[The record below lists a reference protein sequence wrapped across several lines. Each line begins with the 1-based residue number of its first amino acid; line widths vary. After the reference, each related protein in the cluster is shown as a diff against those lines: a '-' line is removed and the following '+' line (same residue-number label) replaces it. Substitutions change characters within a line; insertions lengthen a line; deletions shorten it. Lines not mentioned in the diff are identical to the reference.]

1 MSYCKHPNYFTMTT
15 YEVNKQYPNDS
26 HDIMVSPGLGHN
38 VSIKIEDYGLYS
50 TATLF
55 YVPQG
60 IKALSPVAKQRILI
74 FNVKE

>member
-1 MSYCKHPNYFTMTT
+1 MT

-26 HDIMVSPGLGHN
+26 HDIMVSPGMGGN
-38 VSIKIEDYGLYS
+38 VSIKIEDYGLYVA
-50 TATLF
+50 ATLF